1 MGDMSEFS
9 LPVRAFIRTYRWRRI
24 DPVPWSPLSKPLSEC
39 RLGLV
44 STAGLTLD
52 DHTPFDESMKGGDYS
67 YREVPWDSDVSRLV
81 ENHRSESWD
90 HRGVEQDMNVAF
102 PLDRMRELL
111 EQGRVG
117 SLAERYLSFMGSV
130 TSPGRMVRDIIP
142 LACDNLL
149 RQEVEAALLVPV

>member
-9 LPVRAFIRTYRWRRI
+9 LPVRAFIKTYRWRRI
-24 DPVPWSPLSKPLSEC
+24 DPVPWAPLEKPLSES
-39 RLGLV
+39 RVGLV
-44 STAGLTLD
+44 STAGLTLIGQK
-52 DHTPFDESMKGGDYS
+52 PCSKEVKGGDPC
-67 YREVPWDSDVSRLV
+67 YREIPWDTEVSQLV
-81 ENHRSESWD
+81 ENHRSGSWD
-90 HRGVEQDMNVAF
+90 HTGVEQDMNVAF

>member
-9 LPVRAFIRTYRWRRI
+9 LPVKAFLRTYRWRRI

-90 HRGVEQDMNVAF
+90 HRGVEQDPNLAF
-102 PLDRMRELL
+102 PLDRMRELV
-111 EQGRVG
+111 ERGRIG
-117 SLAERYLSFMGSV
+117 SLSERYLTFMGSV
-130 TSPGRMVRDIIP
+130 TATGRMVRDVLP
-142 LACDNLL
+142 
-149 RQEVEAALLVPV
+149 EARESFVQQGVDVALLIPV